1 MRRVLFSAVLML
13 SAVPA
18 LTPAFA
24 QEPQSRGMSCAEVA
38 ALVQQ
43 RGQVVFDTGGGNLTR
58 VVNNPSLCDAAD
70 GGAPSWIPS
79 QDQSQCLA
87 GYHCQER
94 EGHGN

>member
-1 MRRVLFSAVLML
+1 MRSVFFL
-13 SAVPA
+13 SAA
-18 LTPAFA
+18 LVLSHCLGAGAGKPRSTT
-24 QEPQSRGMSCAEVA
+24 MSCAQVN

-43 RGQVVFDTGGGNLTR
+43 RGQVVFDTGGGNLSR
-58 VVNNPSLCDAAD
+58 VVSNPSLCMASDD
-70 GGAPSWIPS
+70 GAPSWIPS

>member
-1 MRRVLFSAVLML
+1 MRSVLFL
-13 SAVPA
+13 SAA
-18 LTPAFA
+18 LVLGISSAQA
-24 QEPQSRGMSCAEVA
+24 QENPRSTTMSCASVN

-43 RGQVVFDTGGGNLTR
+43 RGQVVFDTGGGNLSR
-58 VVNNPSLCDAAD
+58 VVSNPSLCMASDD
-70 GGAPSWIPS
+70 GAPSWIPS